1 MTFGTLL
8 SSQGTDA
15 SFRPFSPGPPGS
27 FPSVFLAFRR
37 FQLYQILFPPPG
49 LPGFGPSDPAASWTG
64 LSPFGCSD
72 FIRSVSAERI
82 SVAIRIKES
91 KRLLGNSIS
100 FWSEIDTNG

>member
-1 MTFGTLL
+1 MPEQKLPDGVSTYLALTFGTLL

-64 LSPFGCSD
+64 LSPFGMSTTLAD
-72 FIRSVSAERI
+72 SLR
-82 SVAIRIKES
+82 
-91 KRLLGNSIS
+91 NS
-100 FWSEIDTNG
+100 